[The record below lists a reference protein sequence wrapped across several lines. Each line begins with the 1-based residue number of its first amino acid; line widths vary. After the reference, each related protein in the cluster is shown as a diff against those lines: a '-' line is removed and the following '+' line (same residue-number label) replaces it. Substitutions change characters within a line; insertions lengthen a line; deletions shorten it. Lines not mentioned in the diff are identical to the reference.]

1 MIGNVDPSSA
11 MLQVAPRPIL
21 VMAEMAEGA
30 EDIFTQPVFYSANL
44 ILDSTDEADLSPLL
58 VLMNEL
64 TVVAGISVFPSTINS
79 GVEGFLPSS
88 MLYRSLVSIYLSLA
102 TATHAS

>member
-21 VMAEMAEGA
+21 AMAEGA
-30 EDIFTQPVFYSANL
+30 EDNFTQPVFYSANL
-44 ILDSTDEADLSPLL
+44 ILDSTDDADLSPLL
-58 VLMNEL
+58 VLINEL